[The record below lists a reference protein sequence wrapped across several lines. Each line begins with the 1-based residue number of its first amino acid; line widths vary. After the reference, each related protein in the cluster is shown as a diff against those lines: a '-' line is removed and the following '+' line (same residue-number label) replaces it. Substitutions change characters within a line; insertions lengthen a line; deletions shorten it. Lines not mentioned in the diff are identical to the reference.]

1 VSGHIISVVGYDA
14 DHCNPALLPP
24 VNDRR
29 FAKNNANSAFKMRDR
44 LKRWGNTV
52 MEARIVLL
60 RTHQKNMDRYEGLLE
75 TKLSEVERQYIE
87 KRMSEE
93 RLAIA
98 MLVNAPRHR

>member
-1 VSGHIISVVGYDA
+1 MSH
-14 DHCNPALLPP
+14 
-24 VNDRR
+24 
-29 FAKNNANSAFKMRDR
+29 R
-44 LKRWGNTV
+44 LATFGEQAAG

-93 RLAIA
+93 RLAMA
-98 MLVNAPRHR
+98 MLMNAPKHW